1 MKPLG
6 RRPRRKQRPVEVSV
20 DFLVPFDS
28 SVNEPETE
36 LVYISNDIE
45 LEFAAGLRYVAV
57 TSNVG
62 EAGWIVLKVG
72 EWSDSV
78 AALEGRRIVISG
90 IGSELQR
97 RFGGKVLVQ
106 NVSPA
111 SLESVVFKVSVHDYN
126 TVSEDHDGFQSFQS
140 DGTVFRPGKTIIMP
154 SGFPLEVV
162 LCEPVRQGILGE
174 ETDIILVTDAN
185 DYNGNKSNGL
195 GTPFSTSSQN
205 DTNSELDISQFLA
218 LPSSEADL
226 EEEIPDT
233 TALIPPQDDP
243 ISRGIPLR
251 VVVLERPVDKFS
263 LDPCPA
269 DSEDNEFRV
278 YAHMRDIARIGVFS
292 GDWVWLVI
300 RD

>member
-6 RRPRRKQRPVEVSV
+6 RRRRKKQRPVEVSV
-20 DFLVPFDS
+20 DFVVPSHASF
-28 SVNEPETE
+28 NEPETE
-36 LVYISNDIE
+36 LVYISKDVE
-45 LEFAAGLRYVAV
+45 LEFATGYVAV

-62 EAGWIVLKVG
+62 EAGWIIFKVG
-72 EWSDSV
+72 EWTDGGV
-78 AALEGRRIVISG
+78 ALEGRRIVISAV
-90 IGSELQR
+90 GSDLQR

-106 NVSPA
+106 SVSPA
-111 SLESVVFKVSVHDYN
+111 PLELVVLKVSSHDYDAI
-126 TVSEDHDGFQSFQS
+126 SEDHDGFQSFLA
-140 DGTVFRPGKTIIMP
+140 DGTVFRAGKTIITP
-154 SGFPLEVV
+154 SGFPLKVT

-185 DYNGNKSNGL
+185 DYNGVKSNDF

-205 DTNSELDISQFLA
+205 DTNSDLDISQFLS

-226 EEEIPDT
+226 EEEIPET

-251 VVVLERPVDKFS
+251 VLVLERPVDKFS
-263 LDPCPA
+263 LDPRPA
-269 DSEDNEFRV
+269 DNEDDEFRV
-278 YAHMRDIARIGVFS
+278 YAHMKDIARIGVFS
-292 GDWVWLVI
+292 GDWVWSFI